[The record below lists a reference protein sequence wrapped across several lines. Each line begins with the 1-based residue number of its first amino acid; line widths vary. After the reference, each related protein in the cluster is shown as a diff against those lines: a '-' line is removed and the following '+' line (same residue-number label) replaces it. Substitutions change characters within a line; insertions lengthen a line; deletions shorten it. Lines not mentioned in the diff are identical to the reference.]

1 VLIDELKAPEK
12 SKRINSIKN
21 LQTISVAL
29 GQERTRTELLP
40 YILELIDDEEEV
52 LIALCETLST
62 LLDCAGGPQ
71 AAEHLLKP
79 LEKLCSVEET
89 SVREKATESIKII
102 LSQIRIKDFE
112 TCIM

>member
-1 VLIDELKAPEK
+1 M
-12 SKRINSIKN
+12 
-21 LQTISVAL
+21 
-29 GQERTRTELLP
+29 P

-62 LLDCAGGPQ
+62 LLDSAGGPQ
-71 AAEHLLKP
+71 QAEHLLKP

-112 TCIM
+112 NCIMSMLLRLEGGDSFTSKFAAVKMIPSVYS